1 LLRPNLED
9 LYFIYNLI
17 LKSKRVTSL
26 EFGCGYSS
34 EVIALALNE
43 NKIKFQNKIK
53 NLRRSHPFIN
63 FVVDNQKKY
72 LNILKKR
79 SKYLNNIKFNYS
91 ECIIDIIKDSY
102 AITYEKIPH
111 VSPDFIYIDGPSQDK
126 IKNQNY
132 NFNIEDKDLVPI
144 VSDILLIEYYLI
156 PGTLI
161 LIDGRGANAQ
171 FLLDNLNRKWK
182 YKYFK
187 NFDMHLFKLVANSI
201 GRINDQQL
209 RFFNNNN

>member
-1 LLRPNLED
+1 M
-9 LYFIYNLI
+9 
-17 LKSKRVTSL
+17 
-26 EFGCGYSS
+26 
-34 EVIALALNE
+34 
-43 NKIKFQNKIK
+43 
-53 NLRRSHPFIN
+53 
-63 FVVDNQKKY
+63 
-72 LNILKKR
+72 
-79 SKYLNNIKFNYS
+79 
-91 ECIIDIIKDSY
+91 
-102 AITYEKIPH
+102 
-111 VSPDFIYIDGPSQDK
+111 
-126 IKNQNY
+126 
-132 NFNIEDKDLVPI
+132 PI